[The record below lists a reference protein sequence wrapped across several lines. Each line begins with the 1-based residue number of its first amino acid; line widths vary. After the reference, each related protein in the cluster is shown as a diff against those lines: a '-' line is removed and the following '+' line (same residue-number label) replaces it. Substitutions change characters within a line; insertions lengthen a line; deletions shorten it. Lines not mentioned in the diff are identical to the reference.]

1 MRQQLFI
8 FKILIVFEQSKAKTV
23 KHLFLKRVSH
33 TSVRRTFVQNSL
45 FTKYFQSNVKVFS
58 NQILS
63 SLFWFK
69 AKFWKFVLVTPTF
82 LLKNANLVGPL
93 FQGGDMSGYWWKN
106 NLNSMFAFVV
116 QSDFWFLFLETV
128 ALFEIRGERFSKKKG
143 EFIKKSGEVT

>member
-1 MRQQLFI
+1 MRQQLII

-23 KHLFLKRVSH
+23 KLLFLKRVSH

-45 FTKYFQSNVKVFS
+45 FTKYYQSNVKVFS

-82 LLKNANLVGPL
+82 LLKNANLVVPL
-93 FQGGDMSGYWWKN
+93 FQGGDMYGYWWKN

-116 QSDFWFLFLETV
+116 QSDFWFFFLNPSHY
-128 ALFEIRGERFSKKKG
+128 LRFEGKGFRKKRGSL
-143 EFIKKSGEVT
+143 